1 MIDALLIVGINMSE
15 ENPNASMEIQKKL
28 TDPVAKHEVAVAQ
41 QWLTLK
47 EASEFL
53 GIHFTTLRTW
63 ADHGDIRVFR
73 TPGGH
78 RRFSTADLRRFLEE
92 RADHTLATDENVLV
106 EAAVDLAR
114 LELQNTP
121 LEQRRWDYKLDET
134 ATHIRQRR
142 GRQLFALAIS
152 FVLKPS
158 QRAHILQDG
167 KKLGWEYGQEASTSG
182 VSLVAAGRAVRF
194 FRTQL
199 IDAVHNEDN
208 PEHLDADD
216 MRVQKLLDQFL
227 DEVLFA
233 VLEGYERNLPNQAGE
248 LIVDV

>member
-1 MIDALLIVGINMSE
+1 MNQ
-15 ENPNASMEIQKKL
+15 ENPNADMEIQKNPITKGA
-28 TDPVAKHEVAVAQ
+28 VNEVSVPQ

-53 GIHFTTLRTW
+53 GIHFTTLRAW

-78 RRFSTADLRRFLEE
+78 RRFSAADLRRFLEE
-92 RADHTLATDENVLV
+92 RVDRALATDENSLV

-121 LEQRRWDYKLDET
+121 LEQRHWHYKLDET

-152 FVLKPS
+152 FVLKPG
-158 QRAHILQDG
+158 QRSHILQDG
-167 KKLGWEYGQEASTSG
+167 RKLGWEYGQEASDSG

-194 FRTQL
+194 FRMQL
-199 IDAVHNEDN
+199 IEAVHNEDN

-216 MRVQKLLDQFL
+216 MRIQKLLDQFL

-233 VLEGYERNLPNQAGE
+233 VLEGYEQNLPKQPSK
-248 LIVDV
+248 LIDA

>member
-1 MIDALLIVGINMSE
+1 MSQE
-15 ENPNASMEIQKKL
+15 DTNHSMEIQRNQAGKEITHK
-28 TDPVAKHEVAVAQ
+28 VATTQ

-63 ADHGDIRVFR
+63 ADQGDIRVFR

-78 RRFSTADLRRFLEE
+78 RRFSAADLRRFLEE
-92 RADHTLATDENVLV
+92 RVDHSLTTDENSLV
-106 EAAVDLAR
+106 EAAVDLTR
-114 LELQNTP
+114 LELQNRP

-134 ATHIRQRR
+134 AAHTRERR

-158 QRAHILQDG
+158 QRTHILQDG
-167 KKLGWEYGQEASTSG
+167 RKLGWEYGQEALVSG
-182 VSLVAAGRAVRF
+182 VSLAAAGRAVRF

-199 IDAVHNEDN
+199 IEAVRNEDN
-208 PEHLDADD
+208 PAHWDADD
-216 MRVQKLLDQFL
+216 MRIQKLLDQFL

-233 VLEGYERNLPNQAGE
+233 VLEGYEQNLPNQQGK
-248 LIVDV
+248 IVDA

>member
-1 MIDALLIVGINMSE
+1 MSP

-28 TDPVAKHEVAVAQ
+28 TDPVGKHEVAVAQ

-78 RRFSTADLRRFLEE
+78 RRFSAADLRRFLEE
-92 RADHTLATDENVLV
+92 RADHSLATDENVLV

-121 LEQRRWDYKLDET
+121 LEQRRWHYKLDET

-152 FVLKPS
+152 FVLKPVN
-158 QRAHILQDG
+158 A
-167 KKLGWEYGQEASTSG
+167 
-182 VSLVAAGRAVRF
+182 
-194 FRTQL
+194 L
-199 IDAVHNEDN
+199 IFCKME
-208 PEHLDADD
+208 
-216 MRVQKLLDQFL
+216 KS
-227 DEVLFA
+227 
-233 VLEGYERNLPNQAGE
+233 
-248 LIVDV
+248 